1 MKSNEPYFSGKICV
15 FVTMHEKE
23 SAVLPSLDGVQGLNI
38 QTIKHINTDI
48 LGTFS
53 GEIERQKDPLQT
65 AIDKAELAKQF
76 ASADL
81 ALSSE
86 GAFGPHP
93 SMFFIPAD
101 QEWLVL
107 KDLKADKYWAIH
119 HISTNTNFNSIQPK
133 NWDEIADFLSKIQFP
148 SHGIIIKVLDK
159 VTSSIDLIFKD
170 INLVSKLKEIYQT
183 YHQVEQR
190 TIILETDMRA
200 HRNPTRMMVIAEAAE
215 KLKSKLNSLCP
226 SCAFPGFDT
235 VEVESGLPCKWCKSP
250 TRLIYRS
257 LLRCQHCNFEDW
269 KLFPQGSTEADPGN
283 CDVCNP

>member
-1 MKSNEPYFSGKICV
+1 MKSKQPFFSGKSCV

-23 SAVLPSLDGVQGLNI
+23 SAVLPILLGVQGIDI
-38 QTIKHINTDI
+38 QTANHLNTDS

-65 AIDKAELAKQF
+65 AIDKADLAKQF

-86 GAFGPHP
+86 GSFGPHP

-107 KDLKADKYWAIH
+107 KDLKSDQYWAVH
-119 HISTNTNFNSIQPK
+119 HISTDTNFNSIQPK
-133 NWDEIADFLSKIQFP
+133 TWDEIADFLTKIQFP
-148 SHGIIIKVLDK
+148 SHGLIVKVLDK
-159 VTSSIDLIFKD
+159 VTLSIDLIFKD
-170 INLVSKLKEIYQT
+170 IDLVSNLKEIYQT
-183 YHQVEQR
+183 YHQIEQR
-190 TIILETDMRA
+190 TLVLETDMRA
-200 HRNPTRMMVIAEAAE
+200 HRNPTRMKVIAEAAE

-226 SCAFPGFDT
+226 SCDFPGFDS
-235 VEVESGLPCKWCKSP
+235 VEVELGLPCAWCQAP

-257 LLRCQHCNFEDW
+257 LLKCQSCNFNEW
-269 KLFPQGSTEADPGN
+269 KLFPHGHSEADPGN
-283 CDVCNP
+283 CDHCNP